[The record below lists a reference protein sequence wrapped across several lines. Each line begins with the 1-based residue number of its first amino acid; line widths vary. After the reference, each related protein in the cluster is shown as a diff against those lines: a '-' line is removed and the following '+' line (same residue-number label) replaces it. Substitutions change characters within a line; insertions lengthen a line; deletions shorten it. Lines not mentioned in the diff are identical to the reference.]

1 MQSLFEEP
9 TPEPVSDQGSD
20 SMDTVSPT
28 CGGAMDKVGVHLCC
42 VFKCL

>member
-20 SMDTVSPT
+20 SVDTVSPD
-28 CGGAMDKVGVHLCC
+28 CGGAMNKVSVCLYC
-42 VFKCL
+42 VCKCL